1 MFLEETEE
9 ALLLGFLFLVVTMAL
24 FLMVFVLMVMAVAFL
39 IVVMIVIMAVAFA
52 VVVMLVLMVVMVVF
66 VAEVAVLIDHVCEA
80 VFVAVAVRVVALL
93 TVVVVMVVL
102 VALTVGIIAFLSVL
116 MLVLVA
122 VAVRVVALAVIV
134 VMVVFEAFLVD
145 EVVDSGVVDSME
157 HLVGELVLVD
167 IEDCAHEVEGHD
179 IAAGKGSVV
188 LDTVVHVDKVEGDSL
203 SLFVDDGG
211 LDVAEET
218 AGLSLH
224 ILTDGKERI
233 GEPCLGVGIEVEELA
248 AEACCAAPRLF
259 HGILFVSAHLISS

>member
-1 MFLEETEE
+1 
-9 ALLLGFLFLVVTMAL
+9 
-24 FLMVFVLMVMAVAFL
+24 
-39 IVVMIVIMAVAFA
+39 MAVAFA

-66 VAEVAVLIDHVCEA
+66 VAEVAVLVDHVCEA

-122 VAVRVVALAVIV
+122 VAVRVVTLAVIV

-145 EVVDSGVVDSME
+145 EVIDSGVVDSME

-188 LDTVVHVDKVEGDSL
+188 LDTVVHVDEVEGNSL
-203 SLFVDDGG
+203 AFLVDDCGF
-211 LDVAEET
+211 DVAE
-218 AGLSLH
+218 
-224 ILTDGKERI
+224 
-233 GEPCLGVGIEVEELA
+233 
-248 AEACCAAPRLF
+248 
-259 HGILFVSAHLISS
+259 